1 MHQPK
6 PAQQIG
12 INLSHNA
19 FAFIHSFSPPNNS
32 ADNINKL
39 QDSGLTG
46 INLALNY
53 HASRDFT
60 LGSTPSLRYLEDGAH
75 YYQPDLSKYSTGAI
89 TPSPNDVFQDNSAL
103 EKIQEAGRS
112 ANFEINAW
120 AVYFHNS
127 AAGKQNPEAVQI
139 NGLGQR
145 LLASLCPSNPSA
157 QGYAIGLTNDLLSR
171 GIKSI
176 AAESIH
182 FHGLIHGEHHERYF
196 IELSDISQYLLG
208 LCLCIYCQSAAESA
222 GADAKKLVLE
232 ISAALNQLIAKEDSW
247 LGKELNVDN
256 LVSIFG
262 IDIKTWILSQQLTLL
277 NLHKGL
283 TKLAHNSGA
292 TLRWVD
298 QSPLIGGLDQSW
310 RIGINPTELSQVV
323 DVVEPLFYRQNTN
336 EIIEL
341 AKSYLST
348 INSPEKI
355 TGILRPTHPDNPSQ
369 SELAQRVKAL
379 KNIGISK
386 IDFYLFDVW
395 RERDLDW
402 IKQALI

>member
-1 MHQPK
+1 M
-6 PAQQIG
+6 
-12 INLSHNA
+12 SHNA
-19 FAFIHSFSPPNNS
+19 FAFIHSFSPPNNPS
-32 ADNINKL
+32 VNIDKL

-60 LGSTPSLRYLEDGAH
+60 LRGTPSLRYLEDGAH

-89 TPSPNDVFQDNSAL
+89 TPSPDDVYQDNSTL
-103 EKIQEAGRS
+103 EKIQESGRKS
-112 ANFEINAW
+112 GFDIHAW

-127 AAGKQNPEAVQI
+127 AAGKQNPETVQI
-139 NGLGQR
+139 NGLGQK

-196 IELSDISQYLLG
+196 IELSEISQYLLG
-208 LCLCIYCQSAAESA
+208 FCLCIYCQSAAESA
-222 GADAKKLVLE
+222 GADAKKLASE
-232 ISAALNQLIAKEDSW
+232 ISAALNKLIAADDPW
-247 LGKELNVDN
+247 LGQQLNIAN
-256 LVSIFG
+256 LISIFG
-262 IDIKTWILSQQLTLL
+262 IDIKNWILGQQRTLV
-277 NLHKGL
+277 NLHKEI
-283 TKLAHNSGA
+283 TKLAHSAEA

-298 QSPLIGGLDQSW
+298 QSPLIGGLAQSW
-310 RIGINPTELSQVV
+310 RIGIDPKELGQVV
-323 DVVEPLFYRQNTN
+323 DVIEPLFYRQNTS

-355 TGILRPTHPDNPSQ
+355 TGILRPTYPDNS
-369 SELAQRVKAL
+369 SDKELALRISAL
-379 KNIGISK
+379 KNLGIEN

>member
-1 MHQPK
+1 M
-6 PAQQIG
+6 
-12 INLSHNA
+12 SHNA
-19 FAFIHSFSPPNNS
+19 FAFIHSFSPPNNPS
-32 ADNINKL
+32 VNINKL

-75 YYQPDLSKYSTGAI
+75 YYQPDLSNYPTGAI
-89 TPSPNDVFQDNSAL
+89 TPSPDDVYQDNSTL
-103 EKIQEAGRS
+103 EKIQESGRKAG
-112 ANFEINAW
+112 FDINAW

-139 NGLGQR
+139 NGLGQK

-196 IELSDISQYLLG
+196 IELSEISQYLLG
-208 LCLCIYCQSAAESA
+208 FCLCIYCQSAAESA
-222 GADAKKLVLE
+222 GADAKKLTSE
-232 ISAALNQLIAKEDSW
+232 ISAALNKLISADDPW
-247 LGKELNVDN
+247 LGQELNIAN
-256 LVSIFG
+256 LVLIFG
-262 IDIKTWILSQQLTLL
+262 IDIERWILGQQRTLV
-277 NLHKGL
+277 NLHKEI
-283 TKLAHNSGA
+283 TKLAHSAKA

-310 RIGINPTELSQVV
+310 RIGIDPKELGQIV
-323 DVVEPLFYRQNTN
+323 DVIEPLFYRQKTG

-341 AKSYLST
+341 GKSYLST

-369 SELAQRVKAL
+369 KELGLRISAL
-379 KNIGISK
+379 KNLGIEN

-395 RERDLDW
+395 RERDIEW

>member
-1 MHQPK
+1 V
-6 PAQQIG
+6 
-12 INLSHNA
+12 
-19 FAFIHSFSPPNNS
+19 
-32 ADNINKL
+32 NINKL

-75 YYQPDLSKYSTGAI
+75 YYQPDLTKYSTGAI
-89 TPSPNDVFQDNSAL
+89 TPSPDDVYQDNSTL
-103 EKIQEAGRS
+103 EKIQESGRKVG
-112 ANFEINAW
+112 FDINAW

-139 NGLGQR
+139 NGLGQK

-196 IELSDISQYLLG
+196 IELSEISQYLLG
-208 LCLCIYCQSAAESA
+208 FCLCIYCQSAAESA
-222 GADAKKLVLE
+222 GADAKKLTSE
-232 ISAALNQLIAKEDSW
+232 ISAALNKLIAEDDPW
-247 LGKELNVDN
+247 LGQELNIAN
-256 LVSIFG
+256 LVLIFG
-262 IDIKTWILSQQLTLL
+262 IDIERWILGQQRTLV
-277 NLHKGL
+277 NLHKEI
-283 TKLAHNSGA
+283 TKLAHSAKA

-310 RIGINPTELSQVV
+310 RIGIDPKELGQIV
-323 DVVEPLFYRQNTN
+323 DVIEPLFYRQKTG

-341 AKSYLST
+341 GKSYLST

-369 SELAQRVKAL
+369 KELGLRISAL
-379 KNIGISK
+379 KNLGIEN

-395 RERDLDW
+395 RERDLEW

>member
-1 MHQPK
+1 M
-6 PAQQIG
+6 
-12 INLSHNA
+12 SHNA
-19 FAFIHSFSPPNNS
+19 FAFIHSFSPPNNPS
-32 ADNINKL
+32 VNIDKL

-60 LGSTPSLRYLEDGAH
+60 LRGTPSLRYLEDGAH

-89 TPSPNDVFQDNSAL
+89 TPSPDDVYQDNSTL
-103 EKIQEAGRS
+103 EKIQESGRKS
-112 ANFEINAW
+112 GFDIHAW

-127 AAGKQNPEAVQI
+127 AAGKQNPETVQI
-139 NGLGQR
+139 NGLGQK

-196 IELSDISQYLLG
+196 IELSEISQYLLG
-208 LCLCIYCQSAAESA
+208 FCLCIYCQSAAESA
-222 GADAKKLVLE
+222 GADAKKLASE
-232 ISAALNQLIAKEDSW
+232 ISAALNKLIAADDPW
-247 LGKELNVDN
+247 LGQQLNIAN
-256 LVSIFG
+256 LISIFG
-262 IDIKTWILSQQLTLL
+262 IDIKNWILGQQRTLV
-277 NLHKGL
+277 NLHKEL
-283 TKLAHNSGA
+283 TKLAHSAGA

-298 QSPLIGGLDQSW
+298 QSPLIGGLAQSW
-310 RIGINPTELSQVV
+310 RIGIEPKELGQVA
-323 DVVEPLFYRQNTN
+323 DVIEPLFYRQNTS

-355 TGILRPTHPDNPSQ
+355 TGILRPTYPDNS
-369 SELAQRVKAL
+369 SDKELALRISAL
-379 KNIGISK
+379 KNLGIEN

>member
-1 MHQPK
+1 M
-6 PAQQIG
+6 
-12 INLSHNA
+12 SHNA
-19 FAFIHSFSPPNNS
+19 FAFIHSFSPPNNPS
-32 ADNINKL
+32 VNIDKL

-60 LGSTPSLRYLEDGAH
+60 LRGTPSLRYLEDGAH

-89 TPSPNDVFQDNSAL
+89 TPSPDDVYQDNSTL
-103 EKIQEAGRS
+103 EKIQESGRKS
-112 ANFEINAW
+112 GFDIHAW

-127 AAGKQNPEAVQI
+127 AAGKQNPETVQI
-139 NGLGQR
+139 NGLGQK

-196 IELSDISQYLLG
+196 IELSEISQYLLG
-208 LCLCIYCQSAAESA
+208 FCLCIYCQSAAESA
-222 GADAKKLVLE
+222 GADAKKLTSE
-232 ISAALNQLIAKEDSW
+232 ISAALNKLISADDPW
-247 LGKELNVDN
+247 LGQELNIAN

-262 IDIKTWILSQQLTLL
+262 IDIKNWILGQQRTLV
-277 NLHKGL
+277 NLHKEL
-283 TKLAHNSGA
+283 TKLAHSAGA

-298 QSPLIGGLDQSW
+298 QSPLIDGLAQSW
-310 RIGINPTELSQVV
+310 RIGIDPKELGQVV
-323 DVVEPLFYRQNTN
+323 DVIEPLFYRQNTS

-355 TGILRPTHPDNPSQ
+355 TGILRPTYPDNS
-369 SELAQRVKAL
+369 SDKELALRISAL
-379 KNIGISK
+379 KNLGIEN